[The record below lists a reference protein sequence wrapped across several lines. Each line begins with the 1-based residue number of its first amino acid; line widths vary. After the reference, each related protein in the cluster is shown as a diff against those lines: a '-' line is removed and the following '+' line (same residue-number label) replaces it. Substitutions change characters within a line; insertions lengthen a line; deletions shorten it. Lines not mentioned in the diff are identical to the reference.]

1 MVIHQSFADFVLFLY
16 VHMAHADKDFHQTEL
31 GVIRGK
37 MSKLYPFE
45 DNLEER
51 LEVALKEYQA
61 FDKNKL
67 KILFKDTF
75 HHFTNVKFAQKYKVY
90 ADMYDIINADGKIDE
105 SEARALQEL
114 KEIIDMSAQITHL
127 K

>member
-1 MVIHQSFADFVLFLY
+1 MVIHESFADFVLFLY

-31 GVIRGK
+31 GVIREK

-51 LEVALKEYQA
+51 LEATLKEYQA

-75 HHFTNVKFAQKYKVY
+75 NHFAKVKFAQKYKVY
-90 ADMYDIINADGKIDE
+90 TDMYDIISADGKIDE
-105 SEARALQEL
+105 REANALQEL
-114 KEIIDMSAQITHL
+114 KEIIDISAQITHH